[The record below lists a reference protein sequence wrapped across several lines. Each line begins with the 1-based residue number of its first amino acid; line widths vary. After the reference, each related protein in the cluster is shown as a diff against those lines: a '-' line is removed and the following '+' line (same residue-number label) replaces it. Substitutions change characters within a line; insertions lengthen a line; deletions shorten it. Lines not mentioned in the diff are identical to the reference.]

1 MYIREELA
9 MDINLELIKRIISSD
24 ELCDKVNS
32 LEYKDSYIKQI
43 ESYILSLCN
52 NIGTINS
59 NIEFINRYLKK
70 FVVVGSNKEEIFFDK
85 ILLKLYDYN
94 LTNEE
99 FNSILSS
106 FNYDEVKELLIK
118 KFDQIV
124 INKSNISDLEIVR
137 MLSFYYYVCPNYALP
152 SNYIDFFT
160 HYFVSKNISLDY
172 DLLVFYYKSFASCF
186 ALSKGINTSF
196 EVVEYVSN
204 DPYYDRRSKVIVYR
218 QNIGDKVDSSILA
231 DIFYQ
236 IKYLYLVNSINSSN
250 NYSYSFEQLRLVK
263 EICLVS
269 ILGDDYY
276 DKNYGDIS
284 FSNELKKQSRNT
296 VRDYFLSIGI
306 NKVVNLDYDV
316 LSITGD
322 IDDETDKAISVDILF
337 DLTLNRENPNLLK
350 GLLKNYPILGCEY
363 GRDKRKSLL
372 KLLLD
377 IYSNR
382 KLLENLKKDL
392 EWHNLKLGSDED
404 KLILPKIDRLNNKI
418 SLCSSYISVM
428 SLSINNGDMTSY
440 DLIRSIS
447 DLITYDTN
455 NKMIQNDICMILC
468 TIVPK
473 KIKSLCLDRNLQYK
487 ENFKKRVIK
496 CYLDSMGLVR
506 NNLDTVYFM
515 RVYASLEECIKAFSI
530 D

>member
-1 MYIREELA
+1 

-32 LEYKDSYIKQI
+32 LEYKDSYISQI
-43 ESYILSLCN
+43 ENYILSLCN
-52 NIGTINS
+52 NIGTVNS
-59 NIEFINRYLKK
+59 NIEFINRYLRK
-70 FVVVGSNKEEIFFDK
+70 FVVVGSNKEDVFFDK
-85 ILLKLYDYN
+85 VLLKLYGYN
-94 LTNEE
+94 LTNDD

-106 FNYDEVKELLIK
+106 FNYVEVKELLIK
-118 KFDQIV
+118 KFDQII
-124 INKSNISDLEIVR
+124 INRSNISDYEIIR
-137 MLSFYYYVCPNYALP
+137 MFSFYYYVCPNYALP
-152 SNYIDFFT
+152 NNYIDFFT

-172 DLLVFYYKSFASCF
+172 NLMVFYYKSFASCF

-204 DPYYDRRSKVIVYR
+204 DPYYDRRSKVIVYK
-218 QNIGDKVDSSILA
+218 QNISEKVDSNILA

-236 IKYLYLVNSINSSN
+236 IKYLYLMNCVNSSN

-263 EICLVS
+263 EICLIS

-284 FSNELKKQSRNT
+284 FSNELKKQARNT
-296 VRDYFLSIGI
+296 VRDYFFSIGI
-306 NKVVNLDYDV
+306 DKVVNLDYEV
-316 LSITGD
+316 LSIPGN
-322 IDDETDKAISVDILF
+322 IDDDTDKAISVDVLF

-350 GLLKNYPILGCEY
+350 ELLRNYPILGCEY
-363 GRDKRKSLL
+363 NRDKRKSLL

-382 KLLENLKKDL
+382 KLLGNLKTDL
-392 EWHNLKLGSDED
+392 EWHNLKLGNDQD
-404 KLILPKIDRLNNKI
+404 KLILPKIDRLKNKI
-418 SLCSSYISVM
+418 SLCSSYINVM

-455 NKMIQNDICMILC
+455 DKMIQNDICMILS

-473 KIKSLCLDRNLQYK
+473 KIKSLCLDRSLQYK

-506 NNLDTVYFM
+506 SNLDTIYFM
-515 RVYASLEECIKAFSI
+515 KVYASLEECIKAFSI